1 MNAPFSIWSQYY
13 NTREPEEAIL
23 EFERDGV
30 THIEL
35 SHEHGSAL
43 LAREGDHRENGR
55 KFKEFLTEHGI
66 TAIQGHLAFPSL
78 IVCEPE
84 SFIDYIVRQ
93 TELYEA
99 IGIERAVLHCDYMRG
114 VEVSDEDRFEK
125 NIASLKV
132 VAERTA
138 HINIFICLENLC
150 GGAPTSIDRILEI
163 IRRVG
168 SDKFAICL
176 DTGHLNVTH
185 TSTQRE
191 FILKAGKLLKALHIA
206 DNEGERD
213 QHLMPYGRGT
223 VDFHEVACALRE
235 IDYDGLFNYEIP
247 GESIRCPREMLHEKV
262 KYLKN
267 SYKFTFKE

>member
-13 NTREPEEAIL
+13 NTAEPEEAIL
-23 EFERDGV
+23 EFEKDGM

-55 KFKEFLTEHGI
+55 KFKEFLTAHGI
-66 TAIQGHLAFPSL
+66 TARQGHLAFPSL
-78 IVCEPE
+78 IVCEPDT
-84 SFIDYIVRQ
+84 FIDYIVRQ

-114 VEVSDEDRFEK
+114 VEISDEDRFEK
-125 NIASLKV
+125 NIEALRI

-138 HINIFICLENLC
+138 HINVYICLENLC

-163 IRRVG
+163 IERVG
-168 SDKFAICL
+168 SPKFAICL
-176 DTGHLNVTH
+176 DTGHLNVTK
-185 TSTQRE
+185 TSSQRE

-213 QHLMPYGRGT
+213 QHLMPYGRGN
-223 VDFHEVACALRE
+223 VKFSEVVETLRE
-235 IDYDGLFNYEIP
+235 IDYDGIFNYEIP
-247 GESIRCPREMLHEKV
+247 GESIRCPRPMLHEKV
-262 KYLKN
+262 SYLKK
-267 SYKFTFKE
+267 SYEYMLSK